1 MAGLY
6 PDKILVEVSRF
17 EESYFELF
25 KLSVHKS
32 FQIIGF

>member
-17 EESYFELF
+17 EESYFEF